1 MDLRILL
8 VSAGAAAALWA
19 FFRWR
24 TAMQLVMVVLV
35 VEGALRKWLFPGAQ
49 DLVYLGKD
57 VILIGVYAG
66 YLRQRGQL
74 RYRPPALPVLYTVL
88 AFGAVF
94 GLLQIFNPNLPNL
107 LVGVFGWKAYF
118 LYVPIL
124 VVLPACFPTDR
135 DLVTFLR
142 RYIQFSIP
150 VGILALAQF
159 LSPASSSL
167 NTYARAAEDT
177 AGGYIS
183 TFGSSEFVR
192 VTATF
197 SYITGY
203 ASYLVAM
210 TIIVLSYLAL
220 TRWRLQGSI
229 TIYGAL
235 GMAMLGMLMTGSR
248 GPVLMLV
255 LLFPI
260 YWWLA
265 VMRGTEGGA
274 TFGRLLIGLAML
286 GILINALGGNAVAA
300 FRGRA
305 ASSSGDFLSRITVP
319 FESPWE
325 VLPSSGLVGYG
336 IGATHQTAT
345 AFTQGLVPYS
355 WLHGVGAE
363 VESGRVMLELGPVGF
378 FLVYFIRLFMIAFAL
393 QQVLA
398 LRTTFHRAVATACL
412 MFFLA
417 QLLGSV
423 IFDVTS
429 DLYYWFFGGLLLAV
443 MRLDRLAVARAQRT
457 VAAAAAHA
465 PYAPPPRTVPVPA
478 AAGRRRLA
486 PRTSPPEP
494 AAR

>member
-1 MDLRILL
+1 MDLRLLL
-8 VSAGAAAALWA
+8 VAAGAGAALWA
-19 FFRWR
+19 FLRWR
-24 TAMQLVMVVLV
+24 TALQLVMVLLV
-35 VEGALRKWLFPGAQ
+35 VEGAIRKWLFPGAQ

-74 RYRPPALPVLYTVL
+74 RYRPPALPVLYSVL
-88 AFGAVF
+88 AFAAVF

-107 LVGVFGWKAYF
+107 MVGAFGWKAYF

-124 VVLPACFPTDR
+124 VVLPASFPTDR

-142 RYIQFSIP
+142 RYIQLSIP

-167 NTYARAAEDT
+167 NTYARTAEDT

-197 SYITGY
+197 SYISGY
-203 ASYLVAM
+203 ASYLVAI

-220 TRWRLQGSI
+220 TRWRLQGSV
-229 TIYGAL
+229 TIYVAL

-248 GPVLMLV
+248 GPVFMLV
-255 LLFPI
+255 LLFPL

-265 VMRGTEGGA
+265 VMRGSQGGA

-286 GILINALGGNAVAA
+286 VILINALGGDAVAA

-305 ASSSGDFLSRITVP
+305 ASSGDFVGRITVP
-319 FESPWE
+319 FEAPWE

-378 FLVYFIRLFMIAFAL
+378 FLVYFVRLFMIAFAL
-393 QQVLA
+393 QQVLV

-429 DLYYWFFGGLLLAV
+429 DLYYWFFGGLLLTV
-443 MRLDRLAVARAQRT
+443 MRLDRLAIAQAQRT
-457 VAAAAAHA
+457 AAAVRA
-465 PYAPPPRTVPVPA
+465 PSAPQPRTMPVPA
-478 AAGRRRLA
+478 AAGRRQLG